1 MSIMTNGKWKSRYT
15 KLDLD
20 SLKEAEKRRNIE
32 TILSVSKIFQYGKT
46 TIPKEVRVRL
56 DIGDGDKLVWSLDD
70 VGSIMVSKGHS
81 DNSQNEELE

>member
-1 MSIMTNGKWKSRYT
+1 MSIVTNGKWKNRYT

-20 SLKEAEKRRNIE
+20 SLKEAEKRRHIE

-46 TIPKEVRVRL
+46 TIPKEVRIRL

-81 DNSQNEELE
+81 ESSLNGETE

>member
-1 MSIMTNGKWKSRYT
+1 MSIMTNGKWKNRYT

-20 SLKEAEKRRNIE
+20 SLKEAEKRRHIE

-46 TIPKEVRVRL
+46 TIPKEVRIRL

-81 DNSQNEELE
+81 ENSQNGETD

>member
-1 MSIMTNGKWKSRYT
+1 MSIMTNGKWKNRYT

-20 SLKEAEKRRNIE
+20 SLKEAEKRRHIE

-46 TIPKEVRVRL
+46 TIPKEVRIRL

-81 DNSQNEELE
+81 ENLKNGETE

>member
-1 MSIMTNGKWKSRYT
+1 MTNGKWKNRYT

-20 SLKEAEKRRNIE
+20 SLKEAEKRRHIE

-46 TIPKEVRVRL
+46 TIPKEVRIRL

-81 DNSQNEELE
+81 ENLKNGETE

>member
-1 MSIMTNGKWKSRYT
+1 MSIMTNGKWKNRYT
-15 KLDLD
+15 KLDMD
-20 SLKEAEKRRNIE
+20 SLKEAEKRRHIE

-81 DNSQNEELE
+81 DNLDNQDLE

>member
-1 MSIMTNGKWKSRYT
+1 MSMITNGKWKNRYT

-20 SLKEAEKRRNIE
+20 SLKEAEKRRHIE

-46 TIPKEVRVRL
+46 TIPKEVRLRL

-81 DNSQNEELE
+81 ENSQNGVTK

>member
-1 MSIMTNGKWKSRYT
+1 MSIMTNGKWKNRYT

-20 SLKEAEKRRNIE
+20 SLKEAEKRRHIE

-46 TIPKEVRVRL
+46 TIPKEVRLRL
-56 DIGDGDKLVWSLDD
+56 DIRDGDKLVWSLDD

-81 DNSQNEELE
+81 ENLKNGETE